1 MNNNFKDIN
10 QKMELIL
17 TVGQILAENGATTD
31 RIVRNSQRV
40 AAFMQIPEEN
50 FHLQVMPSILFLHV
64 TDGEKTH
71 FAFRSCEKHGVDM
84 NIIAMISQLSW
95 RILKKKYSVE
105 KFHEVLSGII
115 ARKKIYTQLL
125 TYLAPGIA
133 CGGFCIL
140 FGGDFLAAIYAAI
153 CAAIGKFL
161 QIKFLKFG
169 INPFVTLACAA
180 FTATIAAY
188 FAHFLPTQTIWIP
201 LLACSLFLIPG
212 VPIINGA
219 IDTLNGF
226 LVSGLVQIFRTVLIS
241 LGMTVGIALALL
253 VCTGFDPFNFMELCL
268 TLSNLTL
275 TPQYNLFIWTLAAAV
290 AAIGFSILFNMP
302 IRCLLSI
309 GLLGALAVFTR
320 NILMME
326 FHFSQEIGSLVG
338 ATLASSATFKVIKWT
353 HSPMQVLIIPA
364 LIPLVPGVLI
374 YGFLF
379 SCLNITILTSEQ
391 FFITLQSGM
400 DAIQIIFLIAIGAAL
415 PNLLAKKIFDQ
426 KNKSEQEKFLNEV
439 YGSEE

>member
-31 RIVRNSQRV
+31 RIIRNSQRV

-64 TDGEKTH
+64 YDGEKTH
-71 FAFRSCEKHGVDM
+71 FSFRSCEKHGVDM
-84 NIIAMISQLSW
+84 NIIATISQFSW
-95 RILKKKYSVE
+95 HALKKKYSAE
-105 KFHEVLSGII
+105 KFQEILNGII
-115 ARKKIYTQLL
+115 ERKKIYTQLL

-133 CGGFCIL
+133 CGAFCIL
-140 FGGDFLAAIYAAI
+140 FGGDFLAAIYTAI

-161 QIKFLKFG
+161 QIKLLKFG
-169 INPFVTLACAA
+169 INSFVTITFAA
-180 FTATIAAY
+180 LVSTVAAY
-188 FAHFLPTQTIWIP
+188 FAHFLPTQTIWVP

-212 VPIINGA
+212 VPIINSA

-226 LVSGLVQIFRTVLIS
+226 LVNGLVQTFRTILIS
-241 LGMTVGIALALL
+241 LGMTVGIVIALV

-268 TLSNLTL
+268 TLANLNL
-275 TPQYNLFIWTLAAAV
+275 APQYNLFIWTLAAAV

-302 IRCLLSI
+302 IRCLLTI
-309 GLLGALAVFTR
+309 GLLGTLAVFTR
-320 NILMME
+320 NILMIE
-326 FHFSQEIGSLVG
+326 FNLSQEIGSFVG
-338 ATLASSATFKVIKWT
+338 ATLASFATFKVAKWVYA
-353 HSPMQVLIIPA
+353 PMQVLIIPA

-379 SCLNITILTSEQ
+379 SCLNIAILTPEQ
-391 FFITLQSGM
+391 FFLSLQSGIDTM
-400 DAIQIIFLIAIGAAL
+400 QIIFLIAIGAAL

-426 KNKSEQEKFLNEV
+426 KNKDEQKKFLNEV
-439 YGSEE
+439 YTLK